1 MRLSLRLALL
11 ALFALILGSA
21 VYFAHLRVRAQDT
34 HLCTPPPTG
43 MVSWWP
49 GDGNA
54 NDIRDGKNG
63 TPQGG
68 VIFLAG
74 VGGHVFSLDGV
85 DDYVRIPNSSSLQSV
100 SCAITLDMW
109 VSIY

>member
-1 MRLSLRLALL
+1 MRLSLRLGRL
-11 ALFALILGSA
+11 ALFAFILGSA

-54 NDIRDGKNG
+54 HDIRGGKNG
-63 TPQGG
+63 TRQGG
-68 VIFLAG
+68 VTVP
-74 VGGHVFSLDGV
+74 VGEVGQAFSFDGV
-85 DDYVRIPNSSSLQSV
+85 DDYVRIAKSASLQSV
-100 SCAITLDMW
+100 
-109 VSIY
+109 